1 MTPIMVIRAAELT
14 ADHLGRTIRIG
25 PENRTFLTGRLVKI
39 RQKLVGKETET
50 RLDLEVV
57 SEQRVPWA

>member
-1 MTPIMVIRAAELT
+1 MTPTMVIRAAELT

-25 PENRTFLTGRLVKI
+25 PENRTFLTGRLMRI
-39 RQKLVGKETET
+39 RHKLVGKETET

-57 SEQRVPWA
+57 GDQRVPWA